1 MVIPQNR
8 KDGNESNC
16 TIVKFQ
22 LLFAIEKNR
31 QLYLLS
37 CFTSVTV
44 LVDLSYT
51 YACINAIVPQCIPI
65 TRRIL
70 LIKICLRPTE

>member
-51 YACINAIVPQCIPI
+51 YACI
-65 TRRIL
+65 
-70 LIKICLRPTE
+70 